1 MGGISQSLVLL
12 FIARFWVYSC
22 YETVISIE
30 FARFLSLRVLRGGH
44 KGGGRYKVSVIPYPL
59 FFFESM
65 YSHVYGVK
73 WSPWSVNFE
82 INYLREGVRVLK
94 YPLSL
99 NVEVLTV
106 YQVKLIS
113 AETTVIHHYIADNF
127 DTD

>member
-1 MGGISQSLVLL
+1 MGI
-12 FIARFWVYSC
+12 
-22 YETVISIE
+22 
-30 FARFLSLRVLRGGH
+30 
-44 KGGGRYKVSVIPYPL
+44 
-59 FFFESM
+59 FFESM
-65 YSHVYGVK
+65 YGHVYCVK
-73 WSPWSVNFE
+73 WSPWSVNSE

-94 YPLSL
+94 YPLYL

>member
-1 MGGISQSLVLL
+1 M
-12 FIARFWVYSC
+12 
-22 YETVISIE
+22 
-30 FARFLSLRVLRGGH
+30 RG
-44 KGGGRYKVSVIPYPL
+44 VSYPL
-59 FFFESM
+59 SVNFFESM
-65 YSHVYGVK
+65 YSHVYSVK

-94 YPLSL
+94 YPLSP

-113 AETTVIHHYIADNF
+113 AETTMIHHYIADSL